1 MKTRNI
7 LFLVLGM
14 IQDLTSAASKHH
26 LVETK
31 DKHYL
36 VESKGR
42 AQDANGAKTVSF
54 YSICLGLR
62 EGFKN
67 PSHGYRL

>member
-7 LFLVLGM
+7 LFLVLGLAM
-14 IQDLTSAASKHH
+14 VQDLTSATSKHH

-36 VESKGR
+36 VESKAK
-42 AQDANGAKTVSF
+42 AQDANGAKTVSSYNIYF
-54 YSICLGLR
+54 IGL
-62 EGFKN
+62 N
-67 PSHGYRL
+67 STHI